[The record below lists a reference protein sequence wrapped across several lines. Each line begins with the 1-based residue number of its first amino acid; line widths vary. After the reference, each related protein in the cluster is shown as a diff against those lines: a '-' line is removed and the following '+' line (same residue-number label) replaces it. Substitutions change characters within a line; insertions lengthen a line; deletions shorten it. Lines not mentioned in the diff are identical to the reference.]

1 MARRIPPTDLL
12 ITLMG
17 TPHTDDKVTTV
28 LRLAQA
34 VLERGASV
42 QIWTC
47 GYATLITQQGL
58 GEDKPRNLADWNTSY
73 PSTVGLVRSMLRAYP
88 DRLYWYG
95 CRFCSDDRGAVDH
108 LPEVVLRPPAGYAA
122 NVAAADKTVM
132 VGVI

>member
-1 MARRIPPTDLL
+1 MARRIPPTDVL

-17 TPHTDDKVTTV
+17 SPNEDDRTTTA

-34 VLERGASV
+34 LLERGASV

-47 GYATLITQQGL
+47 GNATLLTQRGL
-58 GEDKPRNLADWNTSY
+58 TDDKPRNLSSWNTEY
-73 PSTVGLVRSMLRAYP
+73 PTTAALAQRMLKAFP
-88 DRLYWYG
+88 DQLYWYG

-108 LPEVVLRPPAGYAA
+108 LPEVVMRPPAGYAV
-122 NVAAADKTVM
+122 NVAAATRTLM